1 MAYRNLSSRSAALL
15 AAFTGAALLAAPSPA
30 EACGGLFCD
39 NAPMP
44 MPVDQTGENI
54 LFVMDAAAGK
64 VEAHIQIQYMGDPE
78 QFAWVIPVQAIPDFS
93 AGSEVLFSNLLAGT
107 APVYSLQTV
116 SDCESND
123 GGGGLGCGSDAL
135 FAGEGGFD
143 TDGTSATAAGTGD
156 PGPTIVKREIVGAFE
171 IVVLQGGTSQEL
183 VDWLDD
189 NGYAQDPEAP
199 PIMEEYLAE
208 GYYFAAAKLLNGAGV
223 DELQPLVLSYAG
235 TQPCVPLR
243 LTRIAAADDM
253 PIRIF
258 TLAANRAVPTGY
270 KHVELNQVLL
280 DWTSNASDYFEVVIQ
295 AIDEAGGLAFITEY
309 ASTSDVVPRGG
320 LFDQRWDPSIFIGAE
335 EPILGAGYTVI
346 DALTTQGLME
356 CFDFA
361 GCSYNHPM
369 LLPILRNFLPSPP
382 GVAEEDF
389 YECIECFEDS
399 IDLVAWNGDMF
410 AAALDER
417 IVLPGAHAVELLNT
431 WPTLTRML
439 TIMSPHEMLAD
450 PEFVENADLPTVE
463 PSHSATQMIPCE
475 GSNKIV
481 FDDGRE
487 LLIRPEG
494 TWPDLPDMPFAER
507 IEVMTPAGAP
517 QVELDNK
524 MTIDD
529 LIRASNRRY
538 DYDNGSSINCALR
551 SPNSLGGGLTLGLIF
566 AFAWRTRRRRK

>member
-1 MAYRNLSSRSAALL
+1 
-15 AAFTGAALLAAPSPA
+15 
-30 EACGGLFCD
+30 
-39 NAPMP
+39 MP

-54 LFVMDAAAGK
+54 LFVMDKAAGK
-64 VEAHIQIQYMGDPE
+64 VEAHIQIQYMGEPE

-107 APVYSLQTV
+107 APIYSLQTV
-116 SDCESND
+116 SDCQSNEGD
-123 GGGGLGCGSDAL
+123 GLGCSRASL
-135 FAGEGGFD
+135 AGDGEAFDSGASSASGGFD
-143 TDGTSATAAGTGD
+143 TDGEQ
-156 PGPTIVKREIVGAFE
+156 GPTIVKREIVGAFE
-171 IVVLQGGTSQEL
+171 IVVLEGGTSQEL
-183 VDWLDD
+183 VDWLDE
-189 NGYAQDPEAP
+189 NGYAQDPEAR

-223 DELQPLVLSYAG
+223 DELQPLVLNYDG

-258 TLAANRAVPTGY
+258 TLADGRAVPTGY

-280 DWTSNASDYFEVVIQ
+280 DWSNNAGNYFDVVIQ

-309 ASTSDVVPRGG
+309 ASTSDVVPRNA
-320 LFDQRWDPSIFIGAE
+320 LFDQRWDPSIFVGAE
-335 EPILGAGYTVI
+335 EPILGANYTVI

-369 LLPILRNFLPSPP
+369 LLPILRNYLPSPP

-389 YECIECFEDS
+389 YECIECFEGS
-399 IDLVAWNGDMF
+399 IDLVAWDGDKF

-417 IVLPGAHAVELLNT
+417 IVTPGIHAVELLNT

-450 PEFVENADLPTVE
+450 PEFVENSDLPTVQ
-463 PSHSATQMIPCE
+463 PSHSATQMLPCE

-487 LLIRPEG
+487 LLLTPESS
-494 TWPDLPDMPFAER
+494 WPSLPDMPFAER
-507 IEVMTPAGAP
+507 IEVMAPAGAP

-524 MTIDD
+524 TTIDD